1 MTRRAVASA
10 GQVDTY
16 FRNYEVKKK
25 DEKQKKK
32 IKKNAVKQS
41 GRQREPTL
49 QR

>member
-32 IKKNAVKQS
+32 NKKERSQAIRS
-41 GRQREPTL
+41 AT
-49 QR
+49 